1 MCGPILFPFSRSSGR
16 EADSRVTCRSLDR
29 LGLLPEASAK
39 MSIVLEMGS
48 VVEKT
53 VTLGEKEVDTQ
64 SSNAE
69 EPALVKDWT
78 DKEETRA
85 RRK

>member
-1 MCGPILFPFSRSSGR
+1 
-16 EADSRVTCRSLDR
+16 
-29 LGLLPEASAK
+29 
-39 MSIVLEMGS
+39 MSVVPEMGS
-48 VVEKT
+48 VVEKA

-69 EPALVKDWT
+69 EPALIKDWT
-78 DKEETRA
+78 DEEETRA